1 MVKNVAELP
10 KRIKEA
16 FEIATS
22 GRPGP
27 VVVDLPKDV
36 QLVFPYNLRPL
47 NLLLTTTLEPVF
59 YGIPFLWRVRFHLT
73 QAQRA
78 WQPKS

>member
-10 KRIKEA
+10 LRIKEA

-27 VVVDLPKDV
+27 GKFFRTRSYPHLI
-36 QLVFPYNLRPL
+36 LM
-47 NLLLTTTLEPVF
+47 
-59 YGIPFLWRVRFHLT
+59 PFSVGGPTKRHASIDSPRSN
-73 QAQRA
+73 
-78 WQPKS
+78 PNG